1 MTLRYST
8 ALRDFLN
15 EGGSIKRALAN
26 GEIQFYSGTQPA
38 SADTAPSGTLLATIT
53 VSSGARTKEVRATGS
68 LTISGTSGSVNTVTV
83 NSIDILGGAVT
94 NTGTAA
100 GTATAVA
107 AAINNNPKNFYFVA
121 SSDGSTGVV
130 TLTAKPG
137 LGTLGNGWAVSGT
150 ATTTT
155 LGTLVNI
162 GSGVAGVDA
171 ANGLRFG
178 DSASGALVK
187 DSAQTWSGVGTAGA
201 GAGTAAGWFRF
212 VGSVNDPGTT
222 DSSGVYIRLDG
233 SIATSG
239 ADLNLSSTTVV
250 TGATQTINTF
260 SLTMPAS
267 A

>member
-1 MTLRYST
+1 MALRYSSG
-8 ALRDFLN
+8 LRNFLN
-15 EGGSIKRALAN
+15 EGGSIKHALAN
-26 GEIQFYSGTQPA
+26 GKLKIYTGAQPA
-38 SADTAPSGTLLATIT
+38 SADDAPSGTLLATIT
-53 VSSGARTKEVRATGS
+53 VGSGAHTAEVQATGS
-68 LTISGTSGSVNTVTV
+68 LTISGTSGSVDTVTV

-107 AAINNNPKNFYFVA
+107 AAINNNPKNFMFVA
-121 SSDGSTGVV
+121 SSTGSSGVV

-137 LGTLGNGWAVSGT
+137 LGTLCNGWAVSGT

-162 GSGVAGVDA
+162 GSGVAGVNP

-178 DSASGALVK
+178 DSASGILVK
-187 DSAQTWSGVGTAGA
+187 DSSQTWSGVGAA
-201 GAGTAAGWFRF
+201 SGTAGWFRF
-212 VGSVNDPGTT
+212 EGSVADSGAA
-222 DSSGVYIRLDG
+222 DSSAVYLRLDG
-233 SIATSG
+233 NIATSG
-239 ADLNLSSTTVV
+239 ANLNLSSTSIAS
-250 TGATQTINTF
+250 GATQTISTF

>member
-1 MTLRYST
+1 MALRYSS
-8 ALRDFLN
+8 ALRNFLN
-15 EGGSIKRALAN
+15 EGGAIKQALAN
-26 GEIQFYSGTQPA
+26 GKLKIYSGTQPA
-38 SADTAPSGTLLATIT
+38 AADDAPTGTLLATIT
-53 VSSGARTKEVRATGS
+53 LSSGAHTAEVQATGS
-68 LTISGTSGSVNTVTV
+68 FTISGTSGSVDTVTV

-107 AAINNNPKNFYFVA
+107 AAINNNPKNMLYVA
-121 SSDGSTGVV
+121 SSTGATGVV

-137 LGTLGNGWAVSGT
+137 LGTLVNGHAVSGT

-162 GSGVAGVDA
+162 GSGVAGVNP

-178 DSASGALVK
+178 DSASGILVK
-187 DSAQTWSGVGTAGA
+187 DSAQTWSGVGVA
-201 GAGTAAGWFRF
+201 AGTAGYFRF
-212 VGSVNDPGTT
+212 EGSVADSLAA
-222 DSSGVYIRLDG
+222 DSSAVYIRLDG
-233 SIATSG
+233 NIATSG
-239 ADLNLSSTTVV
+239 ANLNLSSTSIAV
-250 TGATQTINTF
+250 GATQTISTF